1 MTAPYQDM
9 SQWTWESMLQ
19 NVLGEGRDGPDGTSG
34 TVLDRKLVAG
44 PDVRWLRLVDHTDA
58 VTESSDPPSDGDVTN
73 RIDSLDGNEFFL
85 YRISSVGSL
94 RDGKPHYTTR
104 TQFIQ
109 VKIVFSD
116 SQTEGAPSPR
126 GAFETFYKSSEGALQ
141 RLTSGANPVFSW
153 KSFTDAAKMLH
164 DVETSLVSTERELKT
179 ILDRVGDDASGF
191 QGNASGVFIGTMANL
206 RRDVHRLAVDMN
218 ANSTDR
224 AWSDQVDD
232 VVDDMTTFRNK
243 IASSFREFSDH
254 TFQWFNGYNPTTLI
268 DSLKKIVTEVRTGN
282 FSQVTITLPDAYGN
296 GTVNSG
302 TFNLMTEAGW
312 QSVDNMIKGA
322 WLGQL
327 RELDATMRTELARL
341 TTRLRSVT
349 HLVSVISPPPTTTGA
364 TPPPGGTPDL
374 NGPDLNGGGGPGIGG
389 GGDLGIGGGGDL
401 GMGGGG
407 DLGVGGGGDLG
418 MGGGGDLGMGG
429 GGDLGVGGG
438 GDLGMGGGGDLGG
451 GSGLGL
457 GGDLGLGGGS
467 GVGGG
472 TGGLGLGGGDLGAG
486 GSTGGP
492 GTDWDDLLGGG
503 TGSGSAGGGSGGG
516 LGGGIGGPGLG
527 GGVVVP
533 GLPPVLGGSGS
544 LGAGGVGGVRGG
556 GAAGLGDDT
565 TNPSAQFP
573 TDVDGV
579 DVGNLGG
586 GSPGQSS
593 TSGVA
598 LGSELA
604 ALLGEPAGLGPGGT
618 GAGSTDS
625 ASSAAGGFP
634 MMPPMGGMG
643 GMGGG
648 GQQGEKDRER
658 KTWLEE
664 EEDVWGTDPE
674 CGMAVIGRS
683 EHAEEPA
690 TTMPVAP
697 RRPGQTPGPTRTT
710 GRRRG

>member
-34 TVLDRKLVAG
+34 TLLDRKLVAG

-58 VTESSDPPSDGDVTN
+58 VTESADPPSDADYTD

-85 YRISSVGSL
+85 YRISTVGSV

-141 RLTSGANPVFSW
+141 RLTSGTNTVFSW
-153 KSFTDAAKMLH
+153 KSFADAAKMLH

-191 QGNASGVFIGTMANL
+191 QGSASGVFIGTMANL
-206 RRDVHRLAVDMN
+206 RRDVHRLSVDMN
-218 ANSTDR
+218 AGSTDR

-232 VVDDMTTFRNK
+232 LVDDMTTFRNK
-243 IASSFREFSDH
+243 ITSSFREFSDH

-268 DSLKKIVTEVRTGN
+268 DSLKKIVTQVRTGN

-296 GTVNSG
+296 GTVNTG

-312 QSVDNMIKGA
+312 QSVDNLVKGA

-341 TTRLRSVT
+341 TTRLRAVT
-349 HLVSVISPPPTTTGA
+349 HLVSVISPPPTRATT
-364 TPPPGGTPDL
+364 TPPPGGTPDVDVPDL
-374 NGPDLNGGGGPGIGG
+374 NGGGGGPDLNGGGDLGLGGNGDLGGGG
-389 GGDLGIGGGGDL
+389 GGDLGLGGGGDL
-401 GMGGGG
+401 GLGGGG
-407 DLGVGGGGDLG
+407 DLGLGGGGDLG
-418 MGGGGDLGMGG
+418 LGGGDLGLGGGSGLGLGGGGDLG
-429 GGDLGVGGG
+429 
-438 GDLGMGGGGDLGG
+438 LGG

-457 GGDLGLGGGS
+457 GGDLGT
-467 GVGGG
+467 GG
-472 TGGLGLGGGDLGAG
+472 TGG
-486 GSTGGP
+486 S
-492 GTDWDDLLGGG
+492 DWDDLLGGG
-503 TGSGSAGGGSGGG
+503 TGSGSTGGDGIGVPGGGIVLPGLPSGGWGNLGSSGGGG
-516 LGGGIGGPGLG
+516 LGG
-527 GGVVVP
+527 VK
-533 GLPPVLGGSGS
+533 
-544 LGAGGVGGVRGG
+544 GG
-556 GAAGLGDDT
+556 GAGDDGT

-586 GSPGQSS
+586 GSPGESS

-604 ALLGEPAGLGPGGT
+604 ALLGEPAGVGPGG
-618 GAGSTDS
+618 GARGADPAT
-625 ASSAAGGFP
+625 ATAGGFP

-643 GMGGG
+643 GMGGA

-664 EEDVWGTDPE
+664 DEDVWGTDPE

-683 EHAEEPA
+683 EHTEDPA
-690 TTMPVAP
+690 TTMPAVP
-697 RRPGQTPGPTRTT
+697 RRPGQTPGTTRAT

>member
-19 NVLGEGRDGPDGTSG
+19 NVLGEGKDGPDGTSG
-34 TVLDRKLVAG
+34 TLLDRRLVAG
-44 PDVRWLRLVDHTDA
+44 PDVRWLRLVDQLDA
-58 VTESSDPPSDGDVTN
+58 VTESSDPPDDSDYTN

-85 YRISSVGSL
+85 YRISTVGSL
-94 RDGKPHYTTR
+94 RDGRPHYTTR

-109 VKIVFSD
+109 VKIVFGE

-141 RLTSGANPVFSW
+141 RLTSGTNPVFSW

-164 DVETSLVSTERELKT
+164 DVESNLISTERELKT

-191 QGNASGVFIGTMANL
+191 QGNASGVFIGTVANL

-218 ANSTDR
+218 ANSADR

-243 IASSFREFSDH
+243 IAGSFREFSDH

-268 DSLKKIVTEVRTGN
+268 DSLKKIITEVRTGN

-296 GTVNSG
+296 GTVNTG

-312 QSVDNMIKGA
+312 QSVDNLVKGA

-327 RELDATMRTELARL
+327 RELDATMRAELARL

-349 HLVSVISPPPTTTGA
+349 HLVSVISPPPTRGNTDT
-364 TPPPGGTPDL
+364 TPPPGGTPDVG
-374 NGPDLNGGGGPGIGG
+374 GPDLNGGGVPDLNG
-389 GGDLGIGGGGDL
+389 GGDLGL
-401 GMGGGG
+401 GGGG
-407 DLGVGGGGDLG
+407 DLGVGGGGGDLG
-418 MGGGGDLGMGG
+418 LGGGGDLGLGG
-429 GGDLGVGGG
+429 GGDLGLVGG
-438 GDLGMGGGGDLGG
+438 GDLGLGG

-457 GGDLGLGGGS
+457 GGGDLGLGGGS
-467 GVGGG
+467 GLGLGGG
-472 TGGLGLGGGDLGAG
+472 SGSGGLGLGGGDLG
-486 GSTGGP
+486 TGGLGGIGG
-492 GTDWDDLLGGG
+492 GTDWDDLPGGG
-503 TGSGSAGGGSGGG
+503 TGSGSGGGG
-516 LGGGIGGPGLG
+516 LGGGIGGGIG
-527 GGVVVP
+527 GGVVP
-533 GLPPVLGGSGS
+533 GLPPGLGGSGGS
-544 LGAGGVGGVRGG
+544 GGLSGGKGG
-556 GAAGLGDDT
+556 GAGGLGDDT

-586 GSPGQSS
+586 GSPGES
-593 TSGVA
+593 TTGGMA

-604 ALLGEPAGLGPGGT
+604 ALLGEPAGLGPAGT
-618 GAGSTDS
+618 GARGADS
-625 ASSAAGGFP
+625 ATSAAGGFP

-674 CGMAVIGRS
+674 CGMAVIGRA
-683 EHAEEPA
+683 EHSEEPA
-690 TTMPVAP
+690 TTAPAAP
-697 RRPGQTPGPTRTT
+697 RRPGGPLGPTRAT

>member
-19 NVLGEGRDGPDGTSG
+19 NVLGEGRDGADGTSG
-34 TVLDRKLVAG
+34 TMLDRRLVAG
-44 PDVRWLRLVDHTDA
+44 PDVRWLRLVDHLDD
-58 VTESSDPPSDGDVTN
+58 VTESSQPPSDGDVTN

-94 RDGKPHYTTR
+94 RDGQPHYTTR

-109 VKIVFSD
+109 VKIVFSE

-141 RLTSGANPVFSW
+141 RLTSGTNTVFSW

-164 DVETSLVSTERELKT
+164 DVESSLISTERELKT

-191 QGNASGVFIGTMANL
+191 QGNASGVFIGAVAGL
-206 RRDVHRLAVDMN
+206 RRDVHRLAVDMF
-218 ANSTDR
+218 ASSADR

-254 TFQWFNGYNPTTLI
+254 TFQWFNGYHPTTLI

-282 FSQVTITLPDAYGN
+282 FSQVAITLPDAYGN

-322 WLGQL
+322 WIGQL
-327 RELDATMRTELARL
+327 AGLDASMRAELARL
-341 TTRLRSVT
+341 TTSLRAVT
-349 HLVSVISPPPTTTGA
+349 HLVSVISPPPTTANT
-364 TPPPGGTPDL
+364 TPPPVGTPNL
-374 NGPDLNGGGGPGIGG
+374 NGPDLNGGGGPGLGG
-389 GGDLGIGGGGDL
+389 GGDLGLGGGGDL
-401 GMGGGG
+401 GLGGGG
-407 DLGVGGGGDLG
+407 DLGLGGGGDLG
-418 MGGGGDLGMGG
+418 LGGGGGLGDGGDLGLGGGPGLGLGGGGDLG
-429 GGDLGVGGG
+429 
-438 GDLGMGGGGDLGG
+438 LGG

-457 GGDLGLGGGS
+457 GGGS
-467 GVGGG
+467 GAGGP
-472 TGGLGLGGGDLGAG
+472 GLGGGDLGAG
-486 GSTGGP
+486 GSTGGLGGLGG

-503 TGSGSAGGGSGGG
+503 PGSGSAGGGSGGG
-516 LGGGIGGPGLG
+516 LGGG
-527 GGVVVP
+527 VVVP
-533 GLPPVLGGSGS
+533 GLPPGLGGLGNLGSSGGSGG
-544 LGAGGVGGVRGG
+544 LGGVKGGGAGGP
-556 GAAGLGDDT
+556 GDDGT

-586 GSPGQSS
+586 GSPGESS

-604 ALLGEPAGLGPGGT
+604 ALLGEPAGVGPGGT
-618 GAGSTDS
+618 GARGTESAAST
-625 ASSAAGGFP
+625 AGGFP

-674 CGMAVIGRS
+674 CGMAVIGRTAQS
-683 EHAEEPA
+683 EEPA
-690 TTMPVAP
+690 GTVPAAP
-697 RRPGQTPGPTRTT
+697 RRPGAAPGPTRTT

>member
-34 TVLDRKLVAG
+34 TMLDRRLVAG
-44 PDVRWLRLVDHTDA
+44 PDVRWLRLVDHLDD
-58 VTESSDPPSDGDVTN
+58 VTESSQPPSDGDVTN

-85 YRISSVGSL
+85 YRISTVGSV

-141 RLTSGANPVFSW
+141 RLTSGTNPVFSW

-191 QGNASGVFIGTMANL
+191 QGNASGVFIGAVANM

-296 GTVNSG
+296 GSVNSG

-327 RELDATMRTELARL
+327 HELDATMRTELALL

-349 HLVSVISPPPTTTGA
+349 HLVSVISPPPTTTGT
-364 TPPPGGTPDL
+364 TPPPGGTPNL
-374 NGPDLNGGGGPGIGG
+374 NGPDLNGGGGPGLGG
-389 GGDLGIGGGGDL
+389 GGDLGLGGGGDL
-401 GMGGGG
+401 GLGGGG
-407 DLGVGGGGDLG
+407 DLGLDGGGGDLG
-418 MGGGGDLGMGG
+418 LGGGGDLGLGG
-429 GGDLGVGGG
+429 GGDLGLGGGGGLGAG
-438 GDLGMGGGGDLGG
+438 GDLGLGG
-451 GSGLGL
+451 GSALGG

-467 GVGGG
+467 GLGSGGG
-472 TGGLGLGGGDLGAG
+472 SGAGGLGLDGGGELGTGVSG
-486 GSTGGP
+486 GGLGGL
-492 GTDWDDLLGGG
+492 GGGGIDWGDLGGG
-503 TGSGSAGGGSGGG
+503 TGSGSAGGG
-516 LGGGIGGPGLG
+516 
-527 GGVVVP
+527 GVVVP
-533 GLPPVLGGSGS
+533 GLTPGLGGLGNLGSSGGSGG
-544 LGAGGVGGVRGG
+544 LGGVKGG
-556 GAAGLGDDT
+556 GAGGLGDDT

-586 GSPGQSS
+586 GSPGESS

-604 ALLGEPAGLGPGGT
+604 ALLGEPAGLGPGGS
-618 GAGSTDS
+618 GARGVDS
-625 ASSAAGGFP
+625 AGSAAGGFP

-690 TTMPVAP
+690 TTMPAAP
-697 RRPGQTPGPTRTT
+697 RRPGQSPGPTRTT

>member
-9 SQWTWESMLQ
+9 AQWTWESMLQ
-19 NVLGEGRDGPDGTSG
+19 NVLGEGKDGPDGTSG
-34 TVLDRKLVAG
+34 TLLDRKLVAG

-58 VTESSDPPSDGDVTN
+58 VTESADPPSDADYTD

-85 YRISSVGSL
+85 YRISTVGSV

-109 VKIVFSD
+109 VKIVFSE

-141 RLTSGANPVFSW
+141 RLASGTNPVFSW

-164 DVETSLVSTERELKT
+164 DVETNLVSTERELKT

-191 QGNASGVFIGTMANL
+191 QGSASGVFIGAMANL

-232 VVDDMTTFRNK
+232 LVDDMTTFRNK

-268 DSLKKIVTEVRTGN
+268 DSLKKIVTQVRTGN

-296 GTVNSG
+296 GTVNTG

-312 QSVDNMIKGA
+312 QSVDNLVKGA

-341 TTRLRSVT
+341 TTRLRAVT
-349 HLVSVISPPPTTTGA
+349 HLVSVISPPPTRATT
-364 TPPPGGTPDL
+364 TPPPGGTPDVDV
-374 NGPDLNGGGGPGIGG
+374 PDLNGGGGPDLNGGGDLGLGG
-389 GGDLGIGGGGDL
+389 GGDLGTGGGGDL
-401 GMGGGG
+401 GLGGGGDLGLGGGG

-418 MGGGGDLGMGG
+418 
-429 GGDLGVGGG
+429 
-438 GDLGMGGGGDLGG
+438 LGG

-467 GVGGG
+467 GLGLGGG
-472 TGGLGLGGGDLGAG
+472 TGSGLGLGGDLGSGGTAG
-486 GSTGGP
+486 SGGI
-492 GTDWDDLLGGG
+492 DWDDLLGGG
-503 TGSGSAGGGSGGG
+503 TGSGAAGGGGIGSGTGGGTGIPGGGVVLPGLPSGGWGNLGSSGGG
-516 LGGGIGGPGLG
+516 LGGVKGG
-527 GGVVVP
+527 
-533 GLPPVLGGSGS
+533 
-544 LGAGGVGGVRGG
+544 GAGG
-556 GAAGLGDDT
+556 LDDGT

-586 GSPGQSS
+586 GSPGESS

-604 ALLGEPAGLGPGGT
+604 ALLGEPAGVGPGGS
-618 GAGSTDS
+618 GARGADS
-625 ASSAAGGFP
+625 ATATAGGFP

-643 GMGGG
+643 GMGGA

-664 EEDVWGTDPE
+664 DEDVWGTDPE

-683 EHAEEPA
+683 EHTEEPVTA
-690 TTMPVAP
+690 VPAAP
-697 RRPGQTPGPTRTT
+697 RRTGGPLGPTRAT